1 MNHLCIAGAE
11 VLTGC
16 VFRHSRWILCAVVL
30 AGAALLSSRATLAE
44 SPAPTARDYFVYV
57 GTYPSGDSKGIYL
70 YRFDEK
76 SSHLTSLGLAAEIAN
91 PSFVVTDPTHRY
103 LYAVSDSDMD
113 IRGPNA
119 DQAVNTISSFAID
132 AATGSLKF
140 LNRVSSGGKD
150 PIHLIVDNTGKILFV
165 ANYDSGSVASF
176 AIRPDG
182 SIGAMTGFDQHHG
195 SSVDP
200 QRQEGPHAHEVVVSP
215 DNRFLFV
222 PDLGLDRILIYR
234 IDEAKRSFA
243 TNNPAYVA
251 VKAGLGPRH
260 FAFAPDGKF
269 AYAICEMGSSVVA
282 FSYDRESGAL
292 NPIQT
297 ISTLPAGFSG
307 KDDSAEIQI
316 DKSGRSLYASNRG
329 QNAITEFQIDKSTGK
344 LTAVQ
349 NISTGGKTP
358 RNFVI
363 DPTGRYLLAAN
374 QDSNNIVLF
383 EIDPAVGRLKP
394 AKQIAEI
401 GAPVCLLFVPKAGSP
416 TASQQPP
423 SVSLANSSLELKV
436 YLPDADHGFYRG
448 TRFDWSGII
457 GDLTFAGHH
466 LYGPWFSAVDPAVH
480 DFTYKGP
487 NLEIVSGLANS
498 ATGPAEEFIGA
509 DGTALGFNSAQPGGN
524 FVKIGIG
531 VLRRPDAAPY
541 DNFRVYEVVDHGVW
555 QVHTHARSVEFSQ
568 RLVDPSA
575 GYSYLYTKT
584 LLLNPGKPVLVIQHS
599 LKNLGRL
606 PIATELYDHNFVN
619 FDGRTTGPDF
629 KVIFPFTP
637 RFLKPVDGDLC
648 RIEGNQILYNRPLA
662 GRDEFYVPIGG
673 FDSTANNY
681 DFRVE
686 NRDAGIGIHVAANRP
701 LAHVSMWSIRSV
713 LAVEP
718 YISLAIPP
726 GETVSWSYTYTYYR
740 L

>member
-1 MNHLCIAGAE
+1 MESAMYCKSNCFEG
-11 VLTGC
+11 VR
-16 VFRHSRWILCAVVL
+16 FRHSRRILCAAVL
-30 AGAALLSSRATLAE
+30 AGAALFSSCEALAG
-44 SPAPTARDYFVYV
+44 STAQTTRDSFVYV
-57 GTYPSGDSKGIYL
+57 GTYPNGDSKGIYL
-70 YRFDEK
+70 YDFDEETGK
-76 SSHLTSLGLAAEIAN
+76 LTWLGLAAEIAN

-103 LYAVSDSDMD
+103 LYAVSDSDVD
-113 IRGPNA
+113 IHGPNA
-119 DQAVNTISSFAID
+119 NQAVNTISSFAID

-150 PIHLIVDNTGKILFV
+150 PIHLIVDNTGKILFA

-176 AIRPDG
+176 SLRPDG

-195 SSVDP
+195 SSVNP

-243 TNNPAYVA
+243 LNTPGYVA
-251 VKAGLGPRH
+251 VKGGLGPRH
-260 FAFAPDGKF
+260 FAFAPGGKF

-292 NPIQT
+292 APIQT
-297 ISTLPAGFSG
+297 VSTLPAGFSG
-307 KDDSAEIQI
+307 EDNSAEMQI
-316 DKSGRSLYASNRG
+316 DKPGRFLYASNRG
-329 QNAITEFQIDKSTGK
+329 QNTITEFQIDQNTGK

-383 EIDPAVGRLKP
+383 EIDSATGRLTP
-394 AKQIAEI
+394 AKRIGEI
-401 GAPVCLLFVPKAGSP
+401 GAPVCLLFVPKA
-416 TASQQPP
+416 ASQQPP
-423 SVSLANSSLELKV
+423 SVRIANGSLELKV

-466 LYGPWFSAVDPAVH
+466 LYGPWFSAVDPAIH

-487 NLEIVSGLANS
+487 ELAIVSGLANS

-509 DGTALGFNSAQPGGN
+509 DGTALGFGSAQPGGN

-541 DNFRVYEVVDHGVW
+541 DNFRVYEIVDHGVW
-555 QVHTHARSVEFSQ
+555 QVHTQSSSVEFSQ
-568 RLVDPSA
+568 RLVDPA
-575 GYSYLYTKT
+575 TGYSYLYTKT
-584 LLLNPGKPVLVIQHS
+584 LELIPGKPVLVIRHS

-606 PIATELYDHNFVN
+606 PIATDLYDHNFVN
-619 FDGRTTGPDF
+619 LDERTTGPDF
-629 KVIFPFTP
+629 KISFPFAP

-673 FDSTANNY
+673 FDSGTKNY
-681 DFRVE
+681 EFRVE
-686 NRDAGIGIHVAANRP
+686 NRDAGIGIHVTGDQP

-718 YISLAIPP
+718 YISFVIPP
-726 GETVSWSYTYTYYR
+726 GQTESWSYKYTYYR